1 MAYDPRAL
9 TASSSSIWMG
19 DATPGPKTDPEY
31 TDGASCISNL
41 CSENP
46 LAEDLRSS
54 CNAKNTANTVPQVV
68 AGSASVSETVNV
80 ATPDDGFVHNGQVQ
94 ALQKQSYDGATSDQ
108 NATVDIKEAA
118 VCLDSTGL
126 ASLDATKQKCL
137 TKCATFPFSN
147 EIQDGAVQDSAP
159 TAGQS
164 TSLKLVSA
172 MKGGRAKDGTS
183 PTTKFHVKWAPDV
196 YDPPMTSMSH
206 TAKKSYQQR
215 SKPKKKN
222 HKQKNKA
229 KSSRG
234 GANERKHLNGI
245 GGTSLPRNT
254 RLQAVGDSLLLDEH
268 GKSTA
273 EVLEY
278 AKESAAEV
286 LDYAKESKCGS
297 SFLRE
302 ALAKMH
308 FSTAEA
314 S

>member
-1 MAYDPRAL
+1 
-9 TASSSSIWMG
+9 MG

-31 TDGASCISNL
+31 TDSASCISNL

-68 AGSASVSETVNV
+68 AASASVSATVNV

-108 NATVDIKEAA
+108 NETVDIKEAA
-118 VCLDSTGL
+118 VCLDSTSL

-164 TSLKLVSA
+164 VAYERSISLPTSLKLVSA
-172 MKGGRAKDGTS
+172 MKGGARKMGHRQLRS
-183 PTTKFHVKWAPDV
+183 F
-196 YDPPMTSMSH
+196 MS
-206 TAKKSYQQR
+206 TKKSYQQR

-254 RLQAVGDSLLLDEH
+254 RLQAVGDSLLSDGH